1 MWETGEW
8 EGPVKDATKEA
19 VKALKD
25 YQLPES
31 RSDGILSFRCEAA
44 ERQ

>member
-1 MWETGEW
+1 MG
-8 EGPVKDATKEA
+8 GPWVKMLLKGL

-31 RSDGILSFRCEAA
+31 CPVGILSFSCEAA